1 MSVAHLLTVLEND
14 EFIERIQKRPEAFIG
29 TTGLVGLENLL
40 VQTING
46 LLEFFIEKN
55 QGKIAIQLSR
65 QQISFQVSSTRP
77 LVFEQKQVDLEP
89 PFLYLSVLQ
98 AFSKQVGISI
108 DQEKQRTI
116 FIYHQ
121 GQLKKRLLLPIEET
135 QERIEVLFWPDT
147 QIFGTESL
155 SYMRVL
161 QQCQQIAMLNPGLKI
176 LLTQEEEQKNLCY
189 YPKGLS
195 NYLFEKDNP
204 LTRKAAPIIQAKQ
217 TELALVQF
225 ILSKNHA
232 PQVQK
237 TFVNGHYPSLGG
249 THYEGFLD
257 GVVAAF
263 NQFLE
268 EQHYSLSV
276 TADSFLAEFD
286 FVLAITIPKPRYTD
300 ATKTILRN
308 TELYE
313 VVKEV
318 VFDELQHYFQRHPK
332 WLEQGRSER
341 NE

>member
-14 EFIERIQKRPEAFIG
+14 EFIERIQKRPEA
-29 TTGLVGLENLL
+29 
-40 VQTING
+40 
-46 LLEFFIEKN
+46 FIEKN

-313 VVKEV
+313 AVKEV

-332 WLEQGRSER
+332 WLEQGRIEG

>member
-189 YPKGLS
+189 
-195 NYLFEKDNP
+195 
-204 LTRKAAPIIQAKQ
+204 
-217 TELALVQF
+217 
-225 ILSKNHA
+225 
-232 PQVQK
+232 
-237 TFVNGHYPSLGG
+237 
-249 THYEGFLD
+249 
-257 GVVAAF
+257 
-263 NQFLE
+263 
-268 EQHYSLSV
+268 
-276 TADSFLAEFD
+276 
-286 FVLAITIPKPRYTD
+286 
-300 ATKTILRN
+300 
-308 TELYE
+308 
-313 VVKEV
+313 
-318 VFDELQHYFQRHPK
+318 
-332 WLEQGRSER
+332 
-341 NE
+341 